1 MTCGVIIPAAG
12 QGKRMGIG
20 INKQFIKLHDKP
32 ILIHTV
38 EKFMNID
45 WIKEIV
51 VVAHPDEII
60 IVESMFSEYGLSIK
74 AIVPGGLERQD
85 SIYNGLSMLET
96 EYVMVHDGARPFIKE
111 KQLHMLWEV
120 VQKNG
125 AAVLGVPVKETI
137 KVVDEQ
143 GLIISTPSRKS
154 LWSIQTP
161 QAFLLSTLKVA
172 YEQAYQDHF
181 LGTDDSSL
189 VERMQIEI
197 QVVEGDYQNIKIT
210 TPEDLIV
217 ANTILEHWSE

>member
-1 MTCGVIIPAAG
+1 MTCGIIIPAAG

-20 INKQFIKLHDKP
+20 INKQFIKIHDKP

-45 WIKEIV
+45 WITEIV
-51 VVAHPDEII
+51 VVAHPDEMM
-60 IVESMFSEYGLSIK
+60 IVESMFLEYGLSIK

-85 SIYNGLSMLET
+85 SIYNGLSVLET

-111 KQLHMLWEV
+111 KQLNLLWEA

-125 AAVLGVPVKETI
+125 SAVLGVPVKETI

-143 GLIISTPSRKS
+143 GLVISTPNRKS

-161 QAFLLSTLKVA
+161 QAFILSTLKMA
-172 YEQAYQDHF
+172 YEQAYQDRF
-181 LGTDDSSL
+181 LGTDDASL